1 MSTDTL
7 FDLPEPDP
15 LDRPARPATAIPR
28 CLTPD
33 RRQLILCP
41 QDLEDSIPEDHPV
54 RPVWA
59 YVAGL
64 DLAEAYG
71 AIRSVEGGAGHPAT
85 DPRLLLALWLFAT
98 LEGVGSARRLE
109 ALCDAHAAYRWLC
122 GGVPVNYHTLADFRV
137 KQEALLDRLLTVGA
151 AALMAEGL
159 AELNRV
165 AQDGMRV
172 RAAAG
177 SSSFRR
183 KPTLEQC
190 LEEVQAQVSALRAEL
205 EADPGAGTRREQ
217 AARERAARE
226 REERVKR
233 ALERAEELQAKQDK
247 AKPNGKEPKPVRAST
262 TDPEATVMKMADGG
276 FRPALNVQFATT
288 TAGGVIVGVDV
299 TPRGTDDGEMTPMY
313 AQLVERY
320 GHGPK
325 EYLVDGGFAQKTQ
338 IEALSAPELDCT
350 VYAPVKASRNPES
363 DPHAPK
369 YGDGPGVVAWRARMA
384 TEEAQAIYKERAA
397 TAEWSNAQAR
407 NRDLEQFTVRG
418 LTKARAVALLH
429 ALVHNLFTGIRLR
442 RMAAQAA

>member
-1 MSTDTL
+1 MVADTL
-7 FDLPEPDP
+7 FDLPAPDP
-15 LDRPARPATAIPR
+15 QDRPARAATAIPR

-41 QDLEDSIPEDHPV
+41 QDLEDSIPEEHPV
-54 RPVWA
+54 RSVWA

-64 DLAEAYG
+64 DLSEAYG

-85 DPRLLLALWLFAT
+85 DPRLMLALWLFAT

-109 ALCDAHAAYRWLC
+109 ALCEAHAAYRWLC

-137 KQEALLDRLLTVGA
+137 KQEGLLDRLLTLGA

-190 LEEVQAQVSALRAEL
+190 LEEAQAQVSALRAEL
-205 EADPGAGTRREQ
+205 EADPAAGTRREH

-247 AKPNGKEPKPVRAST
+247 AKPNGKKPKPVRAST

-288 TAGGVIVGVDV
+288 TVGGVIVGVEV
-299 TPRGTDDGEMTPMY
+299 TPRGTDDGEMTCMY
-313 AQLVERY
+313 GQLVARY
-320 GHGPK
+320 GQGPE
-325 EYLVDGGFAQKTQ
+325 EYLVDGGFAQKAQ
-338 IEALSAPELDCT
+338 IEALSAPELGCT

-369 YGDGPGVVAWRARMA
+369 YGDGPGVIAWRARMA

-418 LTKARAVALLH
+418 VTKAKAVALLH
-429 ALVHNLFTGIRLR
+429 ALVHNLFTGLRLR
-442 RMAAQAA
+442 RLVAQTA